1 MMSYDENDVDYET
14 PYMWISRMESD
25 DALTSYWVPAD
36 SGWPMLV
43 MLTSVGG
50 NTMSSVTLVR
60 HFTISTII
68 VIIITWTRGLPSTQ
82 VLISDIRNSN
92 NNISSTQA
100 YHHHDHL
107 SSDLVEMGS
116 DILLLLAWQ
125 VNTVP
130 RSSRCKGPTWGEL
143 SHLRQLRSFH
153 VSFNLLIYF

>member
-1 MMSYDENDVDYET
+1 MLLIMKLHICGFQGWKVTMPSPHIGFLQIVVDRCWWCSHPLGGT
-14 PYMWISRMESD
+14 PCPASPWSSGQALYTSSQPSSSLSSR
-25 DALTSYWVPAD
+25 V
-36 SGWPMLV
+36 
-43 MLTSVGG
+43 
-50 NTMSSVTLVR
+50 
-60 HFTISTII
+60 
-68 VIIITWTRGLPSTQ
+68 LPSTQ

>member
-1 MMSYDENDVDYET
+1 MMSYDENICGLWN

-36 SGWPMLV
+36 SGWPILV

-50 NTMSSVTLVR
+50 NTISSVTLVR
-60 HFTISTII
+60 HFTHQLNHQRNYHHDQDYH
-68 VIIITWTRGLPSTQ
+68 WTFDQ
-82 VLISDIRNSN
+82 VLISDIQNSK
-92 NNISSTQA
+92 NNISTTQA
-100 YHHHDHL
+100 YNHHDHL

-130 RSSRCKGPTWGEL
+130 RSSRCKGPTWSKL
-143 SHLRQLRSFH
+143 SHFRQLRSFQ
-153 VSFNLLIYF
+153 V